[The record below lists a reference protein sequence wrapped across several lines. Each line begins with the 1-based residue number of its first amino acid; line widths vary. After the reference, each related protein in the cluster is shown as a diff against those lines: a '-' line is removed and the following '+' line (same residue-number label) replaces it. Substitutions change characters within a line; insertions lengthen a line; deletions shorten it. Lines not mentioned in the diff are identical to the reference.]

1 MLKNLPFDVLAG
13 LACYALISPRTAGFN
28 PFLALVVSVS
38 CLIALLAL
46 LVLRIVKTMRLSDG
60 KAKLQRLLPLMLAL
74 AIAVI
79 VAIYERTHLTEY
91 FPSRYYTTE

>member
-1 MLKNLPFDVLAG
+1 
-13 LACYALISPRTAGFN
+13 
-28 PFLALVVSVS
+28 
-38 CLIALLAL
+38 
-46 LVLRIVKTMRLSDG
+46 MRLSDG